1 MAITPKKVSVTGTN
15 TTLDSTGTPSIAWTE
30 SSKAGSNAFNVDK
43 GTTTATLALTGTSGD
58 VLKING
64 YSGDYS
70 ATLSGT
76 KLTLQSNTQ
85 TVTVTLAKAST
96 VKLTF
101 ADGDKIVDT
110 AAAKLGAQVLTKVS
124 AHLDGVTA
132 HEAKAIADAKTA
144 SDAALAK
151 AAADAKTALDKATA
165 DAKTALDAAVK
176 KALTDTSGKL
186 YTTVDAAITSNDD
199 AAISA
204 AVSTATGSKFTKVT
218 DLFNA
223 YNAYATPSFSVI
235 AGADAK
241 EGTNASFT
249 FNLSAAQATTTAV
262 NLALTYAGGASAA
275 DIDLAHATLPTGFTL
290 VNNVLTFPAGVTTGT
305 LAIPVVTDT
314 TSPENGEGIT
324 ITLTQA
330 TGSAAKV
337 STTSASGT
345 VNFIDVPAPVAPA
358 PVAINATSNSATAT
372 AGADTY
378 NIAAGNYAATI
389 AGFGTGDTL
398 VFDPNSA
405 QAVTNDS
412 GSDGIIKIAGSL
424 NNQQVVVTLT
434 GVSAALDNQVFNLAS
449 FAKAFAPAPVVGP
462 STTTNISASATTGT
476 GTSGVDTFNIASGN
490 YNASI
495 AGFAANDK
503 LVFAA
508 GSVETITN
516 SSATDGNITVAG
528 VLNNQLVT
536 IQLTGVSTAL
546 DAQVFSVASF
556 NTAFGTGSLV

>member
-30 SSKAGSNAFNVDK
+30 SSKAGSNVFNVDK

-58 VLKING
+58 VVKING

-76 KLTLQSNTQ
+76 KLTLQSNSQ

-96 VKLTF
+96 VKFTF
-101 ADGDKIVDT
+101 ADGDKTIDT
-110 AAAKLGAQVLTKVS
+110 AAAKLGAQTLSKV
-124 AHLDGVTA
+124 AVHVDGVTVR
-132 HEAKAIADAKTA
+132 EAKAVADAKTA
-144 SDAALAK
+144 LDK
-151 AAADAKTALDKATA
+151 ATADAKTALDKATA

-186 YTTVDAAITSNDD
+186 YTTVDDAIKSNDTDVINAAI
-199 AAISA
+199 
-204 AVSTATGSKFTKVT
+204 STATGSKATNVADLTAAYTPTFSVSADSAVSEGSDAIFTVKLSVPASVATTVNVGLTPIGGATAGT
-218 DLFNA
+218 D
-223 YNAYATPSFSVI
+223 YNANGTVLPGTGVTASGTTLTFA
-235 AGADAK
+235 AGATSATLKFPVLTDTVSPEPG
-241 EGTNASFT
+241 EGLT
-249 FNLSAAQATTTAV
+249 
-262 NLALTYAGGASAA
+262 LALTA
-275 DIDLAHATLPTGFTL
+275 
-290 VNNVLTFPAGVTTGT
+290 
-305 LAIPVVTDT
+305 
-314 TSPENGEGIT
+314 
-324 ITLTQA
+324 A
-330 TGSAAKV
+330 TGSVAKV
-337 STTSASGT
+337 SATAATST
-345 VNFIDVPAPVAPA
+345 INITDVAPQ
-358 PVAINATSNSATAT
+358 ATPAAVNITAANNSATAT
-372 AGADTY
+372 AGADTF

-398 VFDPNSA
+398 VFDPSSA

-434 GVSAALDNQVFNLAS
+434 GVSPTLDNQVFSLAS
-449 FAKAFAPAPVVGP
+449 FTKAFAPAVVVGP
-462 STTTNISASATTGT
+462 STTTNISGTVTTGT

-516 SSATDGNITVAG
+516 TSATDGNITVAG

>member
-30 SSKAGSNAFNVDK
+30 SSKAGSNVFNVDK

-58 VLKING
+58 VVKING

-76 KLTLQSNTQ
+76 KLTLQSNSQ

-96 VKLTF
+96 VKFTF
-101 ADGDKIVDT
+101 ADGDKTIDT
-110 AAAKLGAQVLTKVS
+110 AAAKLGAQTLSKV
-124 AHLDGVTA
+124 AVHVDGVTVR
-132 HEAKAIADAKTA
+132 EAKAVAE
-144 SDAALAK
+144 
-151 AAADAKTALDKATA
+151 AKTALDKATA

-186 YTTVDAAITSNDD
+186 YTTVDDAIKSNDD
-199 AAISA
+199 AVINAAI
-204 AVSTATGSKFTKVT
+204 STATGSKATNVADLTAAYTPTFSVSADSAVSEGSDAVFTVKLSVPASVATTVNIGLTPTGGATAGT
-218 DLFNA
+218 D
-223 YNAYATPSFSVI
+223 YNANGTVTGTGVTASGTTLTFA
-235 AGADAK
+235 AGA
-241 EGTNASFT
+241 TS
-249 FNLSAAQATTTAV
+249 
-262 NLALTYAGGASAA
+262 
-275 DIDLAHATLPTGFTL
+275 ATLKFP
-290 VNNVLTFPAGVTTGT
+290 VLT
-305 LAIPVVTDT
+305 DT
-314 TSPENGEGIT
+314 VSPENGEGL
-324 ITLTQA
+324 TLALTAA
-330 TGSAAKV
+330 TGSVAKV
-337 STTSASGT
+337 SATAASST
-345 VNFIDVPAPVAPA
+345 INITDVAPQ
-358 PVAINATSNSATAT
+358 ATPAAVNITATNNSATAT
-372 AGADTY
+372 AGADTF

-398 VFDPNSA
+398 VFDPSSA

-434 GVSAALDNQVFNLAS
+434 GVSATLDNQVFSLAS
-449 FAKAFAPAPVVGP
+449 FTKAFAPAVVVGP
-462 STTTNISASATTGT
+462 STTTNISGTVTTGT

-490 YNASI
+490 YTASI

-508 GSVETITN
+508 GTVETITN
-516 SSATDGNITVAG
+516 TSDTDGNITVAG

>member
-30 SSKAGSNAFNVDK
+30 SSKAGSNVFNVDK

-58 VLKING
+58 VVKING

-76 KLTLQSNTQ
+76 KLTLQSNSQ

-96 VKLTF
+96 VKFTF
-101 ADGDKIVDT
+101 ADGDKTVNVAT
-110 AAAKLGAQVLTKVS
+110 AKLGAQTLSKV
-124 AHLDGVTA
+124 AVHVDGVTVR
-132 HEAKAIADAKTA
+132 EAKAVAE
-144 SDAALAK
+144 
-151 AAADAKTALDKATA
+151 AKTALDKATA

-186 YTTVDAAITSNDD
+186 YTTVDDAIKSNDTDVINAAI
-199 AAISA
+199 
-204 AVSTATGSKFTKVT
+204 STATGSKATNVADLTAAYTPTFSVSADSAVSEGSDAVFTVKLSVPASVATTVNIGLTPTGGATAGT
-218 DLFNA
+218 D
-223 YNAYATPSFSVI
+223 YNANGTVTGTGVTASGTILTFA
-235 AGADAK
+235 AGATSATLKFPVLTDTVSPEPG
-241 EGTNASFT
+241 EGLT
-249 FNLSAAQATTTAV
+249 
-262 NLALTYAGGASAA
+262 LALTA
-275 DIDLAHATLPTGFTL
+275 
-290 VNNVLTFPAGVTTGT
+290 
-305 LAIPVVTDT
+305 
-314 TSPENGEGIT
+314 
-324 ITLTQA
+324 A
-330 TGSAAKV
+330 TGSVAKV
-337 STTSASGT
+337 SATAATST
-345 VNFIDVPAPVAPA
+345 INITDVPPQATPA
-358 PVAINATSNSATAT
+358 AVNITAANNSATAT
-372 AGADTY
+372 AGADTF

-434 GVSAALDNQVFNLAS
+434 GVSATLDNQVFSLAS
-449 FAKAFAPAPVVGP
+449 FTKAFAPAVVVGP
-462 STTTNISASATTGT
+462 STTTNISGTVTTGT

-490 YNASI
+490 YTASI

-508 GSVETITN
+508 GTVETITN
-516 SSATDGNITVAG
+516 TSDTDGNITVAG

>member
-30 SSKAGSNAFNVDK
+30 SSKAGSNVFNVDK

-58 VLKING
+58 VVKING

-76 KLTLQSNTQ
+76 KLTLQSNSQ

-96 VKLTF
+96 VKFTF
-101 ADGDKIVDT
+101 ADGDKTVNVAT
-110 AAAKLGAQVLTKVS
+110 AKLGAQTLSKV
-124 AHLDGVTA
+124 AVHVDGVTVR
-132 HEAKAIADAKTA
+132 EAKAVAE
-144 SDAALAK
+144 
-151 AAADAKTALDKATA
+151 AKTALDKATA

-186 YTTVDAAITSNDD
+186 YTTVDDAIKSNDD
-199 AAISA
+199 AVINAAI
-204 AVSTATGSKFTKVT
+204 STATGSKATNVADLTAAYTPTFSVSADSAVSEGSDAVFTVKLSVPASVATTVNIGLTPTGGATAGT
-218 DLFNA
+218 D
-223 YNAYATPSFSVI
+223 YNANGTVTGTGVTASGTTLTFA
-235 AGADAK
+235 AGATSATLKFPVLTDTVSPEPG
-241 EGTNASFT
+241 EGLT
-249 FNLSAAQATTTAV
+249 
-262 NLALTYAGGASAA
+262 LALTA
-275 DIDLAHATLPTGFTL
+275 
-290 VNNVLTFPAGVTTGT
+290 
-305 LAIPVVTDT
+305 
-314 TSPENGEGIT
+314 
-324 ITLTQA
+324 A
-330 TGSAAKV
+330 TGSVAKV
-337 STTSASGT
+337 SATAATST
-345 VNFIDVPAPVAPA
+345 INITDVAPQ
-358 PVAINATSNSATAT
+358 ATPAAVNITAANNSATAT
-372 AGADTY
+372 AGVDTY

-398 VFDPNSA
+398 VFDPSSA

-434 GVSAALDNQVFNLAS
+434 GVSATLDNQVFSLAS
-449 FAKAFAPAPVVGP
+449 FTKAFAPAVVVGP
-462 STTTNISASATTGT
+462 STTTNISGTVTTGT

-490 YNASI
+490 YTASI

-508 GSVETITN
+508 GTVETITN
-516 SSATDGNITVAG
+516 TSDTDGNITVAG

>member
-1 MAITPKKVSVTGTN
+1 MCIR
-15 TTLDSTGTPSIAWTE
+15 DS
-30 SSKAGSNAFNVDK
+30 D
-43 GTTTATLALTGTSGD
+43 
-58 VLKING
+58 
-64 YSGDYS
+64 
-70 ATLSGT
+70 
-76 KLTLQSNTQ
+76 
-85 TVTVTLAKAST
+85 
-96 VKLTF
+96 
-101 ADGDKIVDT
+101 
-110 AAAKLGAQVLTKVS
+110 
-124 AHLDGVTA
+124 
-132 HEAKAIADAKTA
+132 
-144 SDAALAK
+144 
-151 AAADAKTALDKATA
+151 
-165 DAKTALDAAVK
+165 
-176 KALTDTSGKL
+176 
-186 YTTVDAAITSNDD
+186 TTVFNAAI
-199 AAISA
+199 
-204 AVSTATGSKFTKVT
+204 STATGSKATNVADLTAAYTPTFSVSSDTAVSEGSDAIFTVKLSVAASVATTVNIGLTGTGGAAAGT
-218 DLFNA
+218 D
-223 YNAYATPSFSVI
+223 YNANGTVNGVGVTASGTTLTFAPGATSATLKFPVLNDSVSPE
-235 AGADAK
+235 AG
-241 EGTNASFT
+241 EGLT
-249 FNLSAAQATTTAV
+249 
-262 NLALTYAGGASAA
+262 LALTA
-275 DIDLAHATLPTGFTL
+275 
-290 VNNVLTFPAGVTTGT
+290 
-305 LAIPVVTDT
+305 
-314 TSPENGEGIT
+314 
-324 ITLTQA
+324 A
-330 TGSAAKV
+330 TGSVAKI
-337 STTSASGT
+337 STTAASST
-345 VNFIDVPAPVAPA
+345 INITDVPPQATSA

-378 NIAAGNYAATI
+378 NIAAGNYTATI

>member
-30 SSKAGSNAFNVDK
+30 SSKAGSNVFNVDK

-58 VLKING
+58 VVKING

-76 KLTLQSNTQ
+76 KLTLQSNSQ

-96 VKLTF
+96 VKFTF
-101 ADGDKIVDT
+101 ADGDKTVNVAT
-110 AAAKLGAQVLTKVS
+110 AKLGAQTLSKV
-124 AHLDGVTA
+124 AVHVDGVTVR
-132 HEAKAIADAKTA
+132 EAKAV
-144 SDAALAK
+144 
-151 AAADAKTALDKATA
+151 ADAKTALDKATA

-186 YTTVDAAITSNDD
+186 YTTVDDAIKSNDD

-204 AVSTATGSKFTKVT
+204 AVTTATGSKFTTVS
-218 DLFNA
+218 DLFSA

-249 FNLSAAQATTTAV
+249 INLSAAQATATSV
-262 NLALTYAGGASAA
+262 SLALTYAGSASAA
-275 DIDLAHATLPTGFTL
+275 DVDLARATLPAGFTL
-290 VNNVLTFPAGVTTGT
+290 TNNVLTFPVGATTGT
-305 LAIPVVTDT
+305 LAIPVLTDT
-314 TSPENGEGIT
+314 VSPETGEGISVV
-324 ITLTQA
+324 LTPA
-330 TGSAAKV
+330 TGSTAKV
-337 STTSASGT
+337 SATAASGT
-345 VNFIDVPAPVAPA
+345 VNFIDVAAPA
-358 PVAINATSNSATAT
+358 TPAAVNITSTNNSATAT
-372 AGADTY
+372 AGADTF

-398 VFDPNSA
+398 VFDPSSA
-405 QAVTNDS
+405 KAVTNDS

-434 GVSAALDNQVFNLAS
+434 GVSPTLDNQVFSLAS
-449 FAKAFAPAPVVGP
+449 FTKAFAPAVVVGP
-462 STTTNISASATTGT
+462 STTTNISGTVTTGT

-490 YNASI
+490 YTASI

-508 GSVETITN
+508 GTVETITN
-516 SSATDGNITVAG
+516 TSDTDGNITVAG